1 MMGGIGIGGTPSG
14 IPGPMLGMQQPME
27 IGGKPGG
34 MMPGMQ
40 VPMQRG
46 MIQRPQ

>member
-1 MMGGIGIGGTPSG
+1 MP
-14 IPGPMLGMQQPME
+14 GMQQPMGM
-27 IGGKPGG
+27 GGIPGG

-40 VPMQRG
+40 VPMQGG